1 MKEYKVQEWTK
12 IPYFNHD
19 KKISKTIQRSS
30 QSRGLSPLAFAW
42 RKLRNT
48 FLYKRAYMCPL
59 NGWRIK
65 MHRKR
70 GVTIGDNVY
79 IGMRCVLDNA
89 YPEYLYLED
98 NVSLAGG
105 VTLIAH
111 ANPYPHFQNI
121 VESAAAPIVIKNGAW
136 IGENVTILRGVTIGE
151 NAIVS
156 AGTVVDKDVP
166 ACSMA
171 KGNPMK
177 IVTEFSALMDN

>member
-1 MKEYKVQEWTK
+1 MKEYKVHERTL

-19 KKISKTIQRSS
+19 KKLSKTILRSS
-30 QSRGLSPLAFAW
+30 QSRGLSPLAFTW

-48 FLYKRAYMCPL
+48 FFYKRAYMCPL

-89 YPEYLYLED
+89 YPEYLYIED
-98 NVSLAGG
+98 NASLAGG

-111 ANPYPHFQNI
+111 ANPYPHFKNI
-121 VESAAAPIVIKNGAW
+121 VESAVAPIIIKEGAW
-136 IGENVTILRGVTIGE
+136 IGENVTILRGVTIGK

-156 AGTVVDKDVP
+156 AGTVVDKDIP
-166 ACSMA
+166 DYSMA

-177 IVTEFSALMDN
+177 IIAEFSLLMN